1 MHFYL
6 HLAIWCQ
13 KTLPAI
19 TIQFEIIDRF
29 VISRN
34 KSSSSDTTD
43 GGSNDLPSEDAN
55 TPSMNSQQRKREKT
69 RKYSNNYLKFGF
81 TYKETDG
88 GELPVCVVCSSV
100 LSNES
105 MKPSKLQR
113 HLDLETTHAHL
124 KETNISYLLI

>member
-1 MHFYL
+1 MATYAL
-6 HLAIWCQ
+6 LATFIWCQ

-19 TIQFEIIDRF
+19 TIQFEIIYRF

-34 KSSSSDTTD
+34 KSFSSDTID
-43 GGSNDLPSEDAN
+43 GGSDDLLSEDAI
-55 TPSMNSQQRKREKT
+55 TPSMNSHKRKREKT

-88 GELPVCVVCSSV
+88 DELPVCVVCSSV

-105 MKPSKLQR
+105 MKPSNLQR

-124 KETNISYLLI
+124 KETHI

>member
-1 MHFYL
+1 MIYL
-6 HLAIWCQ
+6 QRMPTCLNTQ
-13 KTLPAI
+13 K
-19 TIQFEIIDRF
+19 
-29 VISRN
+29 
-34 KSSSSDTTD
+34 
-43 GGSNDLPSEDAN
+43 
-55 TPSMNSQQRKREKT
+55 RKLEKT

-88 GELPVCVVCSSV
+88 DKLPVCVVCSPV

-124 KETNISYLLI
+124 KETNI